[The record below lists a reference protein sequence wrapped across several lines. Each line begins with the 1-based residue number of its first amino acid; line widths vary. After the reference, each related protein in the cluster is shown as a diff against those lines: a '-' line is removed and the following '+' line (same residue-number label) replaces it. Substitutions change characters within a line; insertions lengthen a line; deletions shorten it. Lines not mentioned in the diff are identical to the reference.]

1 MLVNGA
7 KLGYGTEEGSYTNL
21 VGCVELPD
29 IGGDANKV
37 DHSAVDDEYKQYEL
51 GQKDAGDLVFKFRYR
66 SKAEKDQY
74 KTMRE
79 KEAAGEDLYFCL
91 CIATTTASSW
101 PTYTVCMTDILP
113 TAAARLI
120 FMPASMCR
128 SSRRP
133 VFFPRISQRT
143 SARSWRT

>member
-7 KLGYGTEEGSYTNL
+7 KLGYGTEAGSYTDL

-66 SKAEKDQY
+66 SKAEKAQY

-79 KEAAGEDLYFCL
+79 KEAAGDDLFFCL
-91 CIATTTASSW
+91 TLFDGLKVEFSGTVSTKLLTAGGPDTPVNWQLTIGLSSDFTTTD
-101 PTYTVCMTDILP
+101 PTEGP
-113 TAAARLI
+113 
-120 FMPASMCR
+120 
-128 SSRRP
+128 
-133 VFFPRISQRT
+133 
-143 SARSWRT
+143 

>member
-7 KLGYGTEEGSYTNL
+7 KLGYGTEQGSYTNL

-51 GQKDAGDLVFKFRYR
+51 GQEDGGDLIFKFPYR
-66 SKAEKDQY
+66 TKAEKAQY

-79 KEAAGEDLYFCL
+79 KEAAGEDLFFCL
-91 CIATTTASSW
+91 TLFDGLKVEFSGTVSTKLLTAGGPDTPVNWQLTIGLSSDFTTTD
-101 PTYTVCMTDILP
+101 PTEGP
-113 TAAARLI
+113 
-120 FMPASMCR
+120 
-128 SSRRP
+128 
-133 VFFPRISQRT
+133 
-143 SARSWRT
+143 